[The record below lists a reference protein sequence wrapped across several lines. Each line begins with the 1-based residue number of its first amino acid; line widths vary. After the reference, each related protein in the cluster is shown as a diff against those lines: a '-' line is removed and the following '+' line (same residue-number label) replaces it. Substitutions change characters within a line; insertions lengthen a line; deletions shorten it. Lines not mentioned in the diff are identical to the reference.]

1 MSKRIAITHL
11 ESEILLQ
18 ILLTH
23 YMLNGNNTQEQE
35 LIYCLL
41 EQSAAKKVTER
52 CDRKS
57 VFPCSLCLQSLTAK

>member
-23 YMLNGNNTQEQE
+23 YMLNDNNTQEE
-35 LIYCLL
+35 LIYRLL
-41 EQSAAKKVTER
+41 EQSAAKRVTER

-57 VFPCSLCLQSLTAK
+57 VLPCSLCLQSLTAK